1 MGKFGKVVLAFAA
14 VDLYCAWNFYKLRLR
29 GWWVAIGFFVFSL
42 LSGIVT
48 LIRVDL
54 RSFYDE
60 VYRQMGMNPQQVSPY
75 ALGFDPRSMHF
86 LMG

>member
-1 MGKFGKVVLAFAA
+1 M
-14 VDLYCAWNFYKLRLR
+14 
-29 GWWVAIGFFVFSL
+29 
-42 LSGIVT
+42 T

-86 LMG
+86 LMALGWLIWGAFFVFLVYTKRYFPANSKVS